1 MKMKRCFTLCGK
13 AKYVKGKN
21 GRPIV
26 AARIGNVVGYLVLIR
41 QHTLCLRLLSCEELS
56 SMAGRVALE
65 EVRIGADSRMIERI
79 RV

>member
-1 MKMKRCFTLCGK
+1 M
-13 AKYVKGKN
+13 
-21 GRPIV
+21 